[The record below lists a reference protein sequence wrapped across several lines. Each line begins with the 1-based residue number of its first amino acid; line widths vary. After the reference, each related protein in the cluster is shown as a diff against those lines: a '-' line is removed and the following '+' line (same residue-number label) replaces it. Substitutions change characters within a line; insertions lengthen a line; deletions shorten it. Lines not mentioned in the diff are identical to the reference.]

1 MTYIPRR
8 HFLKAASLSA
18 LAGAFPLVSKAT
30 PHHDNM
36 DPDKDSERI
45 YFINDGIF
53 YRPADYIQQ
62 LQLIQQQRP
71 ITRDFYGT
79 DGTLKELLNKCCEI
93 TGKEAAI
100 YMPSGTLANQLAL
113 QVLSGDN
120 PKVIVQESSHVYR
133 DEADAAQTVFNKRLI
148 PLGKEQAAF
157 TLDELKQ
164 AISWHKTEEAFEA
177 PIGAL
182 SIETPVRRFTN
193 TFFPL
198 EDITAITAYCRE
210 QGIKTHL
217 DGARLHISA
226 AFTGNKVIDYTKN
239 FDTVYLCLY
248 KYLGAQGGAILCGE
262 KKVIDKMP
270 HLAKV
275 HGGGI
280 FTNWGNAAMALHHLQ
295 DIDPVLQESITK
307 AQALFKELN
316 NIGGIKISARERGT
330 NIFDLHFDKKID
342 TVKTA
347 KWLRDEKGII
357 VGQPQPYGASRM
369 MVNPTILRR
378 DNAAITSAFSNAL
391 RIGS

>member
-1 MTYIPRR
+1 MAYIQRR
-8 HFLKAASLSA
+8 NFLKAASLSA
-18 LAGAFPLVSKAT
+18 LAGAFPLVSGAT

-62 LQLIQQQRP
+62 LQLIQQQHP

-79 DGTLKELLNKCCEI
+79 DGTLKELLDKCCEI

-100 YMPSGTLANQLAL
+100 YLPSGTLANQLAL

-148 PLGKEQAAF
+148 PLGKEQATF

-164 AISWHKTEEAFEA
+164 AISWHKAEEAFEA
-177 PIGAL
+177 PVGAL

-270 HLAKV
+270 HLLKV

-295 DIDPVLQESITK
+295 NIDSVLQESIRK
-307 AQALFKELN
+307 AQSLFKELN
-316 NIGGIKISARERGT
+316 NIGGIKIAARERGT
-330 NIFDLHFDKKID
+330 NIFDLHFDKQID

-369 MVNPTILRR
+369 MVNATILRR
-378 DNAAITSAFSNAL
+378 DNAAITSAFSKAL

>member
-18 LAGAFPLVSKAT
+18 LAGALPLVSKAA
-30 PHHDNM
+30 PHFDNM

-62 LQLIQQQRP
+62 LQLIQQQHP

-79 DGTLKELLNKCCEI
+79 DGTLKELLDKCCEI

-113 QVLSGDN
+113 QVLSGDH
-120 PKVIVQESSHVYR
+120 PKVMVQESSHVYR

-148 PLGKEQAAF
+148 PLGKDQAAF
-157 TLDELKQ
+157 TLEELKQ

-177 PIGAL
+177 PVGAL
-182 SIETPVRRFTN
+182 SIETPVRRFSN

-270 HLAKV
+270 HLLKV

-295 DIDPVLQESITK
+295 DIDDVLQASIKK

-316 NIGGIKISARERGT
+316 NISGIKITARERGT
-330 NIFDLHFDKKID
+330 NIFDLHFDKQVD
-342 TVKTA
+342 TVKAA
-347 KWLRDEKGII
+347 KWLREEKGII
-357 VGQPQPYGASRM
+357 VGQPQAYGASRM

-378 DNAAITSAFSNAL
+378 DNAAITTAFSSAL
-391 RIGS
+391 RISS

>member
-1 MTYIPRR
+1 MTYIQRR

-18 LAGAFPLVSKAT
+18 LAGALPWASKAA
-30 PHHDNM
+30 PRRNNVN
-36 DPDKDSERI
+36 PEKDSERV

-53 YRPADYIQQ
+53 YKPVDYIEQ
-62 LQLIQQQRP
+62 LQLIQQQHA
-71 ITRDFYGT
+71 ITRDFYGS
-79 DGTLKELLNKCCEI
+79 DGTMKELLDKCCEI

-113 QVLSGDN
+113 QVLSGDH

-133 DEADAAQTVFNKRLI
+133 DEADAAQTIFNKRLI
-148 PLGKEQAAF
+148 PLGKDKAAF
-157 TLDELKQ
+157 TLEELKQ

-182 SIETPVRRFTN
+182 SIETPVRRCSN
-193 TFFPL
+193 SFFPL
-198 EDITAITAYCRE
+198 EDINAITAYCRE
-210 QGIKTHL
+210 LGIKTHL

-226 AFTGNKVIDYTKN
+226 AFTGTKVIDYTKS

-248 KYLGAQGGAILCGE
+248 KYLGAQGGAVLCGE

-270 HLAKV
+270 HLLKV

-295 DIDPVLQESITK
+295 DIDKVLEESIRK
-307 AQALFKELN
+307 SNALFKELN
-316 NIGGIKISARERGT
+316 KISGIKISPRERGT
-330 NIFDLHFDKKID
+330 NIFDLYFDQQID

-347 KWLRDEKGII
+347 KWLREEKGII
-357 VGQPQPYGASRM
+357 VGQPQSYGASRM
-369 MVNPTILRR
+369 TVNPTILRR
-378 DNAAITSAFSNAL
+378 DNAAITDAFSKAL
-391 RIGS
+391 RHGS

>member
-1 MTYIPRR
+1 MTYLQRR

-18 LAGAFPLVSKAT
+18 LAGTLPWVSKAAAWQHNAN
-30 PHHDNM
+30 PE
-36 DPDKDSERI
+36 KDSERV

-53 YRPADYIQQ
+53 YRPVDYIQQ
-62 LQLIQQQRP
+62 LQLIQQQHP
-71 ITRDFYGT
+71 ITRDFYGS
-79 DGTLKELLNKCCEI
+79 DGTMKELLDKCCEI

-113 QVLSGDN
+113 QVLSGDH
-120 PKVIVQESSHVYR
+120 PKVMVQESSHVYR
-133 DEADAAQTVFNKRLI
+133 DEADAAQTIFNKRLI
-148 PLGKEQAAF
+148 PLGKDKATF

-182 SIETPVRRFTN
+182 SIETPVRRFSN
-193 TFFPL
+193 SFFPL
-198 EDITAITAYCRE
+198 EDIMAITAYCRGL
-210 QGIKTHL
+210 GIKTHL

-226 AFTGNKVIDYTKN
+226 AFTGAKVIDYTKN

-248 KYLGAQGGAILCGE
+248 KYLGAQGGAVLCGE

-270 HLAKV
+270 HLLKV

-295 DIDPVLQESITK
+295 DIDKVLEESIRK
-307 AQALFKELN
+307 SASLFKELN
-316 NIGGIKISARERGT
+316 NISGIKITPRERGT
-330 NIFDLHFDKKID
+330 NIFDLYFDKQID

-347 KWLRDEKGII
+347 KWLREEKGII
-357 VGQPQPYGASRM
+357 VGQPQSYGASRM
-369 MVNPTILRR
+369 TVNPTILRR
-378 DNAAITSAFSNAL
+378 DNAAITDAFSKAL
-391 RIGS
+391 RNRS

>member
-1 MTYIPRR
+1 MTDIQRR

-18 LAGAFPLVSKAT
+18 LACSFPVVTQAAKT
-30 PHHDNM
+30 PDFV

-62 LQLIQQQRP
+62 LQIIQQQQP
-71 ITRDFYGT
+71 IIRDFYGT
-79 DGTLKELLNKCCEI
+79 DGVVKDLLDKCCEI

-100 YMPSGTLANQLAL
+100 YMPSGTLSNQLAL

-120 PKVIVQESSHVYR
+120 PKVMVQESSHVYL
-133 DEADAAQTVFNKRLI
+133 DEADAAQTIFHKRLI
-148 PLGKEQAAF
+148 PLGKDKATF
-157 TLDELKQ
+157 TLEELQ
-164 AISWHKTEEAFEA
+164 VSVNWHKAEEAFEA
-177 PIGAL
+177 PVGAL

-193 TFFPL
+193 TYFPL
-198 EDITAITAYCRE
+198 EDIIRITAYCRE

-226 AFTGNKVIDYTKN
+226 AFTGNKVIDYAKH

-248 KYLGAQGGAILCGE
+248 KYLGAQGGAVLCGD

-270 HLAKV
+270 HLVKV
-275 HGGGI
+275 HGGSI
-280 FTNWGNAAMALHHLQ
+280 FSNWSNAAMALHHLQ
-295 DIDPVLQESITK
+295 DIDKVLQESIGK
-307 AQALFKELN
+307 AQTLFKELN
-316 NIGGIKISARERGT
+316 AIGGLQISAREKAT
-330 NIFDLHFDKKID
+330 NIFDLRFDKKID
-342 TVKTA
+342 TVKMA
-347 KWLRDEKGII
+347 RWLREEKGII

-378 DNAAITSAFSNAL
+378 DNATITTAFKKAL
-391 RIGS
+391 QVGS

>member
-30 PHHDNM
+30 PYHDNM

-62 LQLIQQQRP
+62 LQLIQQQHP

-79 DGTLKELLNKCCEI
+79 DGTLKELLTKCCDI

-148 PLGKEQAAF
+148 PLGKEQATF

-164 AISWHKTEEAFEA
+164 AISWHKAEEAFEA
-177 PIGAL
+177 PVGAL
-182 SIETPVRRFTN
+182 SIETPVRRFSN
-193 TFFPL
+193 AFFPL

-270 HLAKV
+270 HLLKI

-295 DIDPVLQESITK
+295 DIDPVLQESIRK

-316 NIGGIKISARERGT
+316 NIGGIKITARERGT

-391 RIGS
+391 RVGS